1 MTKSK
6 GFRSSTRDVLT
17 KRSRS
22 KGMQPLG
29 KLLIEYRPGDRA
41 VISIDPG
48 CQKGMPHKRSHGKIG
63 TILEKRGRAYLLQVT
78 DGDRQKV
85 IISRPEHLKLYTST

>member
-1 MTKSK
+1 
-6 GFRSSTRDVLT
+6 
-17 KRSRS
+17 
-22 KGMQPLG
+22 MQSLG

-48 CQKGMPHKRSHGKIG
+48 FQKGMPHKRSHGKIG

-85 IISRPEHLKLYTST
+85 IISRPEHLRPYISAK